1 MTLLIFYFVFPYT
14 VKSPMVIQVVPS
26 FKFMDR
32 LLCNLIAMVLQ
43 TCSNLFSYEVRIL
56 RNRKVLVSEM
66 YLIPIR
72 IIFTL
77 SPGYG
82 ISLRV
87 VFFYLLFTLLTTC
100 FPYTICTTKKLF
112 AHSIASF
119 HHPGFGIVYTVAV
132 FAPF

>member
-1 MTLLIFYFVFPYT
+1 VFLSYLTVCKCVFMTLLIFYFVFPYIG
-14 VKSPMVIQVVPS
+14 KLHMVIQVVPS
-26 FKFMDR
+26 FSFNFMDR

-82 ISLRV
+82 TSLRV
-87 VFFYLLFTLLTTC
+87 VFFLLTFYPFDYL
-100 FPYTICTTKKLF
+100 FPL
-112 AHSIASF
+112 
-119 HHPGFGIVYTVAV
+119 HHMYH
-132 FAPF
+132 